1 MNGFQRFLWGFSLGL
16 GVLALGLSILSFA
29 RQAHGQTF
37 PAQPIH
43 EVALRQECLRR
54 YGSDPGCA
62 RLEVWFKKI
71 RGIQACQ
78 VINSRMCER
87 FNVAFA
93 GWVQFSTFG
102 FIDASAF
109 KGVEYTRFCNE
120 GVTLYIVPQLQPFLD
135 YDNSTSETGGIQA
148 PWYRTL
154 TEAVDA
160 HIRAGDVGMFQY
172 RADVEFLY
180 REESYYRWLVG
191 LPPAAKPSP
200 PRIP

>member
-1 MNGFQRFLWGFSLGL
+1 MSALKDIFSLFVFL
-16 GVLALGLSILSFA
+16 LGLLFLSLCVYDL
-29 RQAHGQTF
+29 AHGQTF
-37 PAQPIH
+37 PAEPIH
-43 EVALRQECLRR
+43 EAALRKECLRR

-78 VINSRMCER
+78 VIDSRMCER

-93 GWVQFSTFG
+93 GWAQFSTFG
-102 FIDASAF
+102 FIDATAF
-109 KGVEYTRFCNE
+109 RGVEYVRFCNE

-135 YDNSTSETGGIQA
+135 YEDSMGGTQK

-154 TEAVDA
+154 TQAVDA
-160 HIRAGDVGMFQY
+160 HIAAGDVGMFQY
-172 RADVEFLY
+172 RADVDFLY
-180 REESYYRWLVG
+180 QQESYYRALVG
-191 LPPAAKPSP
+191 LSPAAKPQP